1 MNVVM
6 IIPTGAYVRSAG
18 IAAMLMRLF
27 RCSTVRKV
35 YSFRNRNCQNVT
47 VKYPAV
53 PIMRLIR

>member
-1 MNVVM
+1 M
-6 IIPTGAYVRSAG
+6 ISGKIINQEFEAENILLDGALIENSK
-18 IAAMLMRLF
+18 L
-27 RCSTVRKV
+27 